1 MFRSPWLYGSD
12 SDFAPKELGGD
23 AQPPMPAPALAPGQ
37 ADVEG
42 SGSIAPLPGE
52 IVADSMDND
61 PHGQA
66 LGPGNIAEESK
77 DDIRDVNSKDKSD
90 VKSGKSDGNS
100 EDKSED
106 KSDGNSDQSSSDGNA
121 SQRSGDGSDG
131 NSDQSSGDGNL
142 SQRSGDGKV
151 TSASAKGKTKPVVK
165 TEPVMSINRQY
176 HFDESLAEHTYT
188 HTHIHTYTYTEKGGG
203 SRKS

>member
-1 MFRSPWLYGSD
+1 M
-12 SDFAPKELGGD
+12 
-23 AQPPMPAPALAPGQ
+23 
-37 ADVEG
+37 
-42 SGSIAPLPGE
+42 PGE
-52 IVADSMDND
+52 IVADPMNNA

-66 LGPGNIAEESK
+66 LGPPNVAEESK
-77 DDIRDVNSKDKSD
+77 DDIRAVNSEGKSDVNSDGESEVNSEGKSG
-90 VKSGKSDGNS
+90 GKSD
-100 EDKSED
+100 
-106 KSDGNSDQSSSDGNA
+106 A
-121 SQRSGDGSDG
+121 RSDG

-142 SQRSGDGKV
+142 SQRSGDGNAV
-151 TSASAKGKTKPVVK
+151 TSASAKLKTKPVVK